1 LGYYC
6 ITLALV
12 GGPSPVL
19 ALFRRVA
26 DSQASTVKIR
36 GGELT
41 QELNTTFTGNITSSN
56 EKTLSQEILLVLTK
70 RHRAAR

>member
-1 LGYYC
+1 VG
-6 ITLALV
+6 TRGGVRGGGGLV
-12 GGPSPVL
+12 VLLYNLSTSRGGPSPVF

-41 QELNTTFTGNITSSN
+41 Q
-56 EKTLSQEILLVLTK
+56 
-70 RHRAAR
+70 